1 MGTMEDHEYLKI
13 CASLA
18 SCLTVSIASA
28 RKKVDLAAAKDG
40 VKDLQA
46 RKALAL
52 KLLEKAKTINES
64 EAGNTAKAFDQLLI
78 ALKHEDNFMVED

>member
-1 MGTMEDHEYLKI
+1 MEDHEYLKI

-52 KLLEKAKTINES
+52 KLLKKAKTINQTQG
-64 EAGNTAKAFDQLLI
+64 GNVAQAFDELLI
-78 ALKHEDNFMVED
+78 ALQHEDNFMVED